1 MSTAELSIIDEVES
15 AIRLGS
21 AEKGL
26 ETARRVTDL
35 FLSSAGSFDD
45 EQIALFDDVLE
56 RLIGTIE
63 LRAIADMGA
72 RVALAEISAQ
82 LAPIAQAPP
91 SVIRRLANNDEIRI
105 AGPVLQEVRAPRRR
119 RAGEDRLQQGRAASA
134 RGRRPL
140 VAEGDR
146 HRRAAGAPL
155 SQRQPPARRQSRRA
169 RLRKADSPSSSGRPR
184 AIPSSP
190 SASASASTCRR
201 TCAANCCAR
210 RAMPCA
216 PACCRARRRICSRKS
231 RARSRPSPS
240 VSSARCRVSAI
251 SKAPSARLQGSRR
264 PASSMR
270 RRCSASPGSGAM
282 RRPWRA
288 LAALSGS
295 TVEVIR
301 PLMQSLRDDG
311 LLVPCKAAQ
320 LSWETTAAV
329 LESRFATGA
338 MKPAD
343 LARAQGTFRTD
354 DGGECAA
361 DAAILAGAGVVASCP
376 FSQGENGRAAVYTDE
391 PRTITGRHRQR
402 ARRCRHDSPAIAT
415 GR

>member
-82 LAPIAQAPP
+82 LAPIPQAPP

-105 AGPVLQEVRAPRRR
+105 AGPVLQE
-119 RAGEDRLQQGRAASA
+119 SA
-134 RGRRPL
+134 RLDDDELVKIASSKGEPHLLAVAGRWWL
-140 VAEGDR
+140 KEIVTDA
-146 HRRAAGAPL
+146 L
-155 SQRQPPARRQSRRA
+155 LARRY
-169 RLRKADSPSSSGRPR
+169 
-184 AIPSSP
+184 
-190 SASASASTCRR
+190 
-201 TCAANCCAR
+201 
-210 RAMPCA
+210 
-216 PACCRARRRICSRKS
+216 
-231 RARSRPSPS
+231 PS
-240 VSSARCRVSAI
+240 VSRRLAANPGARVSGDGFAI
-251 SKAPSARLQGSRR
+251 IVGQAESDPELAVSVGVRVDLPSDLRRQLLRSATDAVRTRLLSRAPPHLFEEIQSAIAAVTVGVEREMSGVRDFEGAKRAIANLKASGQLNEAMLLGFARQRR
-264 PASSMR
+264 YEEAV
-270 RRCSASPGSGAM
+270 A
-282 RRPWRA
+282 A

-301 PLMQSLRDDG
+301 PLMQSLREDG

-320 LSWETTAAV
+320 LGWETTAAV

-343 LARAQGTFRTD
+343 IARAQNNFARMT
-354 DGGECAA
+354 A
-361 DAAILAGAGVVASCP
+361 
-376 FSQGENGRAAVYTDE
+376 EN
-391 PRTITGRHRQR
+391 
-402 ARRCRHDSPAIAT
+402 ARRTLRFWQVRAS
-415 GR
+415 